1 MLKSWQELS
10 QMFKIMFFSNS
21 FISTFYTVNTFQFF
35 KFAEKNEKILI
46 NVIKKVVNKTFK
58 NARKKETKIKKKIVI
73 YETDYWEI
81 KTDIVMKDNNDLIVD
96 EMRNKKNKEKKMLK
110 NRKQHKKINEEF
122 EKFKNDLDK
131 EFNNEINSDKKNKEK
146 KMHQKCK

>member
-1 MLKSWQELS
+1 
-10 QMFKIMFFSNS
+10 MFKIMFFSNS

-73 YETDYWEI
+73 YETDY
-81 KTDIVMKDNNDLIVD
+81 
-96 EMRNKKNKEKKMLK
+96 
-110 NRKQHKKINEEF
+110 
-122 EKFKNDLDK
+122 
-131 EFNNEINSDKKNKEK
+131 
-146 KMHQKCK
+146 